1 MTDFDKVNSL
11 RQGAE
16 AVRPQ
21 PPPHRFGTVVAMMLG
36 IGFIAL
42 FLYVN
47 RDNLIPAEQVTVTS
61 ALVTKADQAEVG
73 AQAAPE
79 QALFQAAGWVE
90 PRPYAVKATA
100 FVTGIIRQVYVLDG
114 DPVKKGQKLAEIDDR
129 ELKLE
134 LATAQAEAEAMAT
147 EIAVSLAKI
156 NPLEA
161 EITLLK
167 AKKET
172 AKAELA
178 RLRRTAELLAG
189 GGDNVRKIERE
200 DAALAAARQE
210 ISLAEIDGDMA
221 VQAAEQLPLQAEAE
235 SARRRLE
242 TQRQKIARIQLDL
255 ERTVIVA
262 PIDGVVQKL
271 YTAPGAKVMMVGD
284 NMDSATIVSL
294 YEPGMLQVRVDVAL
308 ADAGG
313 LATGMKTR
321 IQLDVLPDV
330 KLTGVVTSIV
340 GSADIQKNT
349 LQAKV
354 AIDNP
359 PRQLRPDM
367 LARVEFQ
374 ARPLATEG
382 TPATGAGNAA
392 SPIRCYVPKA
402 ALHNLKDKDAELWIA
417 TPKGTAERRTV
428 KLGQHVREDWQEVLS
443 EVNPGELVITSDP
456 TTLKPGK
463 RIKTTAGTRH

>member
-1 MTDFDKVNSL
+1 LPPS
-11 RQGAE
+11 
-16 AVRPQ
+16 
-21 PPPHRFGTVVAMMLG
+21 PPHRFGTVVAIMLG

-47 RDNLIPAEQVTVTS
+47 RGNLIPAEPVTVTS
-61 ALVTKADQAEVG
+61 VLVTRADQAE
-73 AQAAPE
+73 ASTQAAPE

-129 ELKLE
+129 ELKQE

-156 NPLEA
+156 KPLEA
-161 EITLLK
+161 EIASLK

-210 ISLAEIDGDMA
+210 ISLAEIDGEMA
-221 VQAAEQLPLQAEAE
+221 VKAAEQLPLQAEAE

-321 IQLDVLPDV
+321 IQLDVLPEV

-359 PRQLRPDM
+359 PSQLRPDM

-374 ARPLATEG
+374 ARPRTGG
-382 TPATGAGNAA
+382 TPDPGTGTAA

>member
-11 RQGAE
+11 RQGTENARLVV
-16 AVRPQ
+16 A
-21 PPPHRFGTVVAMMLG
+21 PPHRFGTVVAIVLA
-36 IGFIAL
+36 IGFVAL

-47 RDNLIPAEQVTVTS
+47 RNNLIPAEEVTGVS
-61 ALVTKADQAEVG
+61 ALVAKVDLAEAG
-73 AQAAPE
+73 TQAAPE

-90 PRPYAVKATA
+90 PRPYPVKATA
-100 FVTGIIRQVYVLDG
+100 FVTGIVRQVFVLDG

-129 ELKLE
+129 ELKQE
-134 LATAQAEAEAMAT
+134 LATAQAESVAMAA
-147 EIAVSLAKI
+147 EIDVMQAGIK
-156 NPLEA
+156 PLEA
-161 EITLLK
+161 GIAHLK

-189 GGDNVRKIERE
+189 GGENVRKLERE
-200 DAALAAARQE
+200 DATLAANRQE
-210 ISLAEIDGDMA
+210 ISLAELDREMA
-221 VQAAEQLPLQAEAE
+221 VKAAEIDVVQAQVE
-235 SARRRLE
+235 SIRRRLE
-242 TQRQKIARIQLDL
+242 TQQQKIARIQLDL
-255 ERTVIVA
+255 ERTVIAA

-284 NMDSATIVSL
+284 NMDSATIVTL

-313 LATGMKTR
+313 LEVGMKTR

-330 KLTGVVTSIV
+330 KLTGIVTSIV
-340 GSADIQKNT
+340 GSADLQKNT

-359 PRQLRPDM
+359 PARLRPDM

-374 ARPLATEG
+374 TKPRAAGATPTPG
-382 TPATGAGNAA
+382 TVAVA
-392 SPIRCYVPKA
+392 SPIRSYVPKP
-402 ALHNLKDKDAELWIA
+402 ALHNLKDNDAEIWIA
-417 TPKGTAERRTV
+417 TPNRTAERRMV
-428 KLGQHVREDWQEVLS
+428 KMGKTQRDDWQEVLS
-443 EVNPGELVITSDP
+443 GINPGEVVITSDP
-456 TTLKPGK
+456 TNLKPGK
-463 RIKTTAGTRH
+463 RIRRK

>member
-1 MTDFDKVNSL
+1 MTDLDKVNSL
-11 RQGAE
+11 RQGAG
-16 AVRPQ
+16 AGRPVVAA
-21 PPPHRFGTVVAMMLG
+21 PPHRFGTLVAIVLAVGFVV
-36 IGFIAL
+36 L

-47 RDNLIPAEQVTVTS
+47 RDNLIPAEEVTATS
-61 ALVTKADQAEVG
+61 ALVAKTDQAETS

-90 PRPYAVKATA
+90 PRPYPVKATA
-100 FVTGIIRQVYVLDG
+100 FVTGIIRQVFVLDG

-129 ELKLE
+129 ELRQE
-134 LATAQAEAEAMAT
+134 LATAQAEAAAMAA
-147 EIAVSLAKI
+147 EIAVSTAKI
-156 NPLEA
+156 KPIEA
-161 EITLLK
+161 EIALLK

-189 GGDNVRKIERE
+189 GGENVRKLERE

-210 ISLAEIDGDMA
+210 ISLGEIDNEMA
-221 VQAAEQLPLQAEAE
+221 VKAAEQLPLLAETE

-242 TQRQKIARIQLDL
+242 TQQQKIARIGLDL
-255 ERTVIVA
+255 ERTVIAA

-313 LATGMKTR
+313 LEVGMKTR

-330 KLTGVVTSIV
+330 KLSGTVTSIV
-340 GSADIQKNT
+340 GNADIQKNT

-359 PRQLRPDM
+359 PARLRPDM

-374 ARPLATEG
+374 TKARPA
-382 TPATGAGNAA
+382 GAAPVSGNNGEV
-392 SPIRCYVPKA
+392 SPIRSYVPKT
-402 ALHNLKDKDAELWIA
+402 ALRNLKDKDAEIWIA
-417 TPKGTAERRTV
+417 TPKGTAEHRTV
-428 KLGQHVREDWQEVLS
+428 KLGKQLRDDWQEVLS
-443 EVNPGELVITSDP
+443 GINPGEIVITSDP
-456 TTLKPGK
+456 ATLKPGK
-463 RIKTTAGTRH
+463 RIRKK